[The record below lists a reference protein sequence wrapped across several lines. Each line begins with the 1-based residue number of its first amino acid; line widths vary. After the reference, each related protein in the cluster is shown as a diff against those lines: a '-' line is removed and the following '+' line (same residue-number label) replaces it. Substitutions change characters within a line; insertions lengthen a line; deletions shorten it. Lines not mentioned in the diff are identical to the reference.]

1 MALNCTEPARALD
14 TGVLGLQG
22 VNVLSWGLSEG
33 LWGVLCKNSFLVLS
47 GCGEWE
53 LVEKTFR
60 HLKAEHT
67 GGRPSAAAEE
77 CRRGLA
83 WVMGQNPKHLPCL

>member
-14 TGVLGLQG
+14 TGVLELQG
-22 VNVLSWGLSEG
+22 VNVLSWGISEG

-53 LVEKTFR
+53 LE
-60 HLKAEHT
+60 
-67 GGRPSAAAEE
+67 GRWGWIAAP
-77 CRRGLA
+77 A
-83 WVMGQNPKHLPCL
+83 WFCWGPRSVASPP